1 MTSDIRDPSLWQ
13 RAQEAIDWAAR
24 FMPVTNALAE
34 QVRESGSVRGLTI
47 GLVLVLEPKTAN
59 LALRLAEAGARVSVM
74 CSAENTRDDTAAALA
89 RAGVRVLARSDATR
103 EQDAAFALS
112 LLDDRPDILV
122 DDGSSVTRLAHTH
135 RPELLDTMIGATEE
149 TTSGVRPLRVMERE
163 GSLRIPVIT
172 ANDARCKLLFDNAH
186 GTGQSTLLTMLDLL
200 RTPLATAHV
209 VVAGFGPVG
218 RGFARHAAALGA
230 RVTVCEVDPVAALE
244 ALHAGYRVAPL
255 ADAARSA
262 DLLVSATGIA
272 RTVDVEH
279 LLALPDGAAVAVAGG
294 VDDELALNALV
305 AAGAE
310 RAPADRAVETFT
322 LPDGRRIL
330 VLDDGECINCSA
342 GEGNPIEIMDL
353 SFGVQLSAVDLLA
366 REGRTL
372 APGVHR
378 LPREA
383 DDRVALAKLASLG
396 VAIDRPSEAQRAFLD
411 SWRRPVVSEV
421 GR

>member
-13 RAQEAIDWAAR
+13 RGQEAIDWAAR

-135 RPELLDTMIGATEE
+135 RPELLHTMIGATEE

-186 GTGQSTLLTMLDLL
+186 GTGQSTLLT
-200 RTPLATAHV
+200 
-209 VVAGFGPVG
+209 
-218 RGFARHAAALGA
+218 
-230 RVTVCEVDPVAALE
+230 
-244 ALHAGYRVAPL
+244 
-255 ADAARSA
+255 
-262 DLLVSATGIA
+262 
-272 RTVDVEH
+272 
-279 LLALPDGAAVAVAGG
+279 
-294 VDDELALNALV
+294 
-305 AAGAE
+305 
-310 RAPADRAVETFT
+310 
-322 LPDGRRIL
+322 
-330 VLDDGECINCSA
+330 
-342 GEGNPIEIMDL
+342 L
-353 SFGVQLSAVDLLA
+353 SLI
-366 REGRTL
+366 
-372 APGVHR
+372 H
-378 LPREA
+378 
-383 DDRVALAKLASLG
+383 
-396 VAIDRPSEAQRAFLD
+396 I
-411 SWRRPVVSEV
+411 
-421 GR
+421 